1 MSGNLKQRCQDLTL
15 KHRDCYESIFVRS
28 FAATV
33 SRFDSGALRLLKEYI
48 CLDFS
53 AVVSRFDFE
62 AWRLSR
68 KGPDT
73 VRSLSAGQLD
83 H

>member
-33 SRFDSGALRLLKEYI
+33 SRFDSGALRLLEEYI
-48 CLDFS
+48 CHDF
-53 AVVSRFDFE
+53 
-62 AWRLSR
+62 
-68 KGPDT
+68 
-73 VRSLSAGQLD
+73 
-83 H
+83 